1 MTRGKAGSKKY
12 GKKGS
17 KSPSIEGLE
26 RKLAEKD
33 NEIAELKNR
42 TKYMQADFENYK
54 KHIDREKAEFEKGA
68 NEGLINEL
76 LVIVDDLER
85 ATEKI
90 KNNTTKKGIEI
101 ILCNLMALLE
111 KSGLKRIEAVGK
123 KFDPYYHE
131 ALLSEPSEREDG
143 TVLEEL
149 KKGYMLNAKVIRH
162 SKVKIARNLSE
173 NKM

>member
-42 TKYMQADFENYK
+42 MKYMQADFENYK

-90 KNNTTKKGIEI
+90 KNKTTKKGIEI

-111 KSGLKRIEAVGK
+111 KSGLKRIEAAGK

-162 SKVKIARNLSE
+162 SKVKIARNLAE
-173 NKM
+173 NKV

>member
-1 MTRGKAGSKKY
+1 MTREKAGSKKY

-42 TKYMQADFENYK
+42 MKYMQADFENYK